1 MLEWRPGTMAGPGF
15 SMPSCIPSFM
25 EVLYLS
31 VVEPPAVTGFITSL
45 GILSFKV
52 NDMEWCFGF
61 SASKSL
67 GMKELPSLPS
77 SAQALSPRHPNF

>member
-1 MLEWRPGTMAGPGF
+1 MAGPGF

-31 VVEPPAVTGFITSL
+31 VVERPAVTGFITSL